1 MNGLQEAKVHLLKT
15 WKKSML
21 RQERLKQPSAWYG
34 WAVAKYGD
42 KEGMRHCQSSG
53 FFSVQQRQCM
63 SRMSS
68 GSWTSLL
75 SQEVLG
81 KRSER
86 INQTVKQ
93 VSHTEGC
100 RRMSSPLLISAAQK
114 QWTEGMHRLIAKEE
128 MEPECLSQHF
138 FFHLAFSSLILIIAM
153 TFECLTWNGNGINS
167 YHTYFCCSNIVA
179 LLTNLCKKMK
189 GYLLRY
195 NPMTSGEEGRR
206 RKGTDKFV

>member
-1 MNGLQEAKVHLLKT
+1 
-15 WKKSML
+15 
-21 RQERLKQPSAWYG
+21 
-34 WAVAKYGD
+34 
-42 KEGMRHCQSSG
+42 
-53 FFSVQQRQCM
+53 M

-68 GSWTSLL
+68 GSWTALL

-93 VSHTEGC
+93 VSHVEGC

-128 MEPECLSQHF
+128 MEPGRLSQHVC
-138 FFHLAFSSLILIIAM
+138 FHLAFSSLIFIIVM
-153 TFECLTWNGNGINS
+153 TFECLTWNGSGINS
-167 YHTYFCCSNIVA
+167 YRTCFCCSDIVA

-189 GYLLRY
+189 GYLWRY
-195 NPMTSGEEGRR
+195 NPMTSGEAGRR
-206 RKGTDKFV
+206 REGPN